1 MAGCVVSGSEGA
13 DAGLRKVGRWSRVAR
28 RWVSRRPT
36 EARKAVAEAGVVGVL
51 GALLPGVARALEELD
66 LDLDL

>member
-1 MAGCVVSGSEGA
+1 
-13 DAGLRKVGRWSRVAR
+13 
-28 RWVSRRPT
+28 
-36 EARKAVAEAGVVGVL
+36 VAEAGVVGVL